1 MINYEEQPVDKDC
14 LVVLTGVKL
23 HAMSYDRNCEVHMN
37 VLGYI
42 FVLRTTVCGD
52 WNKLMFMINS
62 QYLKQNT
69 HYGAVAKKVVMY
81 TSCW

>member
-52 WNKLMFMINS
+52 
-62 QYLKQNT
+62 
-69 HYGAVAKKVVMY
+69 
-81 TSCW
+81 